1 MRTKI
6 VLFNP
11 LPAKNNELIGLPL
24 ALLAIS
30 RYLNKNRYEIKI
42 ITSSLDRNYKDRLVD
57 EMKNALFLG
66 ITAMTSYQI
75 YDALNVCRV
84 VREKYP
90 KKKIVWGGWHP
101 SITPAQTLDSEF
113 VDIVCIGQ
121 GERTFPEIVK
131 AIETGDGFRKIKG
144 IAYKEN
150 GKKIITQ
157 PRSIENINS
166 FPDIPF
172 GLVEVEKYLSHTK
185 MGKRTI
191 NYISSYG
198 CPFNCG
204 FCAEAVVNR
213 RTWSGLEAGRVV
225 NDIITLYQEH
235 NVDSIIFND
244 SNFFVSE
251 ERVREICQGLLSSG
265 IKIRW
270 GQANGTASVMNKF
283 KASTFRLIKESGCH
297 SILIGAESGLDVI
310 LRDIN
315 KSGDVQDIIDFTKRC
330 QNFNIKIIPS
340 FIMGFP
346 KDKTSRV
353 ITVADEFR
361 STLGLIKRMM
371 KITKNIEVLWFN
383 YTPYPGTP
391 LYQRSVDLGLNEPRC
406 LEEWARFEL
415 TNFSN
420 VDWISRKYSSRINL
434 LMKFVFPLVLDNN
447 VIAED
452 MSRKH
457 FIFQLGVLLMK
468 KVANL
473 RLKFNFYDFP
483 VDYLLT
489 KAVYN
494 LLRKTSK

>member
-11 LPAKNNELIGLPL
+11 LPARNNEFIGLPL

-30 RYLNKNRYEIKI
+30 RYLNKNRYKVKI
-42 ITSSLDRNYKDRLVD
+42 ISAFLDKDYKERLVA
-57 EMKNALFLG
+57 EMKDALCLG
-66 ITAMTSYQI
+66 ITAMTGYQI
-75 YDALNVCRV
+75 YDALNVCRA

-101 SITPAQTLDSEF
+101 SITSAQTLDSEF

-131 AIETGDGFRKIKG
+131 AIEIGDGFGKIKG

-166 FPDIPF
+166 FPDVPF
-172 GLVEVEKYLSHTK
+172 DLIEIEKYLSHTR

-225 NDIITLYQEH
+225 SDIKTFYREYGI
-235 NVDSIIFND
+235 DSIIFND

-251 ERVREICQGLLSSG
+251 ERVREICQGLLSAG

-283 KASTFRLIKESGCH
+283 KTSTFRLMEESGCC
-297 SILIGAESGLDVI
+297 SILIGAESGLSGI
-310 LRDIN
+310 LRYIN
-315 KSGDVQDIIDFTKRC
+315 KSGDVQDIIDVAKRC
-330 QNFNIKIIPS
+330 RDFNIKIIPS

-346 KDKTSRV
+346 KDKTSKA

-371 KITKNIEVLWFN
+371 KITKNMEVLWFN

-391 LYQRSVDLGLNEPRC
+391 LYQRSIDLGFKEPRC

-420 VDWISRKYSSRINL
+420 IDWISRKYSSRINL

-447 VIAED
+447 VIIED
-452 MSRKH
+452 MSQKH
-457 FIFQLGVLLMK
+457 FVFQLGVLLMK
-468 KVANL
+468 KTANL

-483 VDYLLT
+483 IDYILT

-494 LLRKTSK
+494 LFRKTGR